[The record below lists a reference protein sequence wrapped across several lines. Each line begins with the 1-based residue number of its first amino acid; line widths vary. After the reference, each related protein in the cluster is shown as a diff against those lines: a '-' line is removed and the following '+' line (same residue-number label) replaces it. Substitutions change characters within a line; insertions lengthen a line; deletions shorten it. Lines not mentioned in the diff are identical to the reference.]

1 MADTSIDKIVL
12 DAQLKQNKEKLNHL
26 PNNPELS
33 QEVQEALIAIG
44 RIVNGNND
52 IAVSKIEQG
61 QGEYSGYVDMEFT
74 SKDGVSTVSLN
85 DTEWKV
91 KGIDGIAYNGDISDY
106 KELNKTFDSSII
118 DYDRIERELSNANV
132 SKNNV
137 EVNIVVYPEKEVMTL
152 EQAISESF
160 LENIN
165 LVVSNNGEQLN
176 VKAYS
181 EYDQDT
187 GENLGFSLQAWS
199 DNGESFDKEA
209 FENLGLNTTI
219 EFEDKIY
226 SQDQVLEIFKSA
238 LEKENFQEIQ
248 LNQENSIEYSPELE
262 RGYESLLDKEVALI
276 QDSYVSNL
284 ERMGALEDFNKTG
297 MNLPVDSLEQIKDFV
312 EKKGYTLGEF
322 EKESGTNTIK
332 FDVLNP
338 LDSNNPVMNLAIQES
353 GKVELSQG
361 GSTYEITGNSN
372 EINVRLNTLD
382 SQYSLGKDQ
391 EVDLRFTGGD
401 TFAELN
407 EQANPKQKDYVDV
420 LNDASQNWH
429 KNDLSDFSEISS
441 SLVAEHGA
449 KVLGNYDVSNM
460 EINLTVHNANEQ
472 ALFEIHSTKLGR
484 DIDVVGLHSNEEFA
498 YSKSDSMSV
507 DLIKQQYSVESMEL
521 DRKIIDITSQ
531 KDAAEINLEKNFSNE
546 NLEKFESLQ
555 AQHDVLTQSNSIEY
569 SPEPEQTYN
578 LNLNYTVPSQSA
590 SDIPVET
597 PVSTEQTVT
606 DTPNI
611 RNDQNAA
618 IPEQVQQV
626 EPNLTETT
634 STTTKTDI
642 EQQATQPVANQ
653 EKGATLDK
661 VGYEVPQSVSSDFV
675 HTPSDST
682 FKPSKFYEKSNPV
695 AVAFEDRGKSLS
707 SSRDDNKTIAAMVAV
722 AKSKNWNEIQ
732 VKGTEDFK
740 RKAWL
745 EAASQGIKVK
755 GFKPTERDLAA
766 LEAKQEEMSRNQIH
780 HVPQREQATTQTQ
793 VKTSQEVKTEHKPNF
808 NEYEQAKIITARRI
822 LEDSLKKQEKSPS
835 EMEKALKAF
844 DQMTKHP
851 ENVQKLIAAQT
862 KQTKE
867 IEHQKTASQERSR

>member
-33 QEVQEALIAIG
+33 KEVQEALIAIG
-44 RIVNGNND
+44 DIVNGNND

-118 DYDRIERELSNANV
+118 DYNRIEQE
-132 SKNNV
+132 
-137 EVNIVVYPEKEVMTL
+137 
-152 EQAISESF
+152 
-160 LENIN
+160 
-165 LVVSNNGEQLN
+165 
-176 VKAYS
+176 
-181 EYDQDT
+181 
-187 GENLGFSLQAWS
+187 
-199 DNGESFDKEA
+199 
-209 FENLGLNTTI
+209 LGLAQPIPT
-219 EFEDKIY
+219 
-226 SQDQVLEIFKSA
+226 
-238 LEKENFQEIQ
+238 
-248 LNQENSIEYSPELE
+248 
-262 RGYESLLDKEVALI
+262 LDKEVSLI
-276 QDSYVSNL
+276 QDNYVANL
-284 ERMGALEDFNKTG
+284 ERMGALEDFKKSG
-297 MNLPVDSLEQIKDFV
+297 VNLPVESLEQIKNFA
-312 EKKGYTLGEF
+312 EKNNYSIGEF
-322 EKESGTNTIK
+322 EKESGTNTVK
-332 FDVLNP
+332 FDI
-338 LDSNNPVMNLAIQES
+338 LDSNSPVMNLAIQES

-361 GSTYEITGNSN
+361 GSTYEITANAGDINS
-372 EINVRLNTLD
+372 RLD
-382 SQYSLGKDQ
+382 SLNNNYSLEK
-391 EVDLRFTGGD
+391 
-401 TFAELN
+401 
-407 EQANPKQKDYVDV
+407 NPAPKGYEEV

-429 KNDLSDFSEISS
+429 KNDLVDFKDISN

-449 KVLGNYDVSNM
+449 KVLGNYDVANM

-472 ALFEIHSTKLGR
+472 PLFEIHSTKLGR

-590 SDIPVET
+590 NDIPVET

-606 DTPNI
+606 ETPNI

-766 LEAKQEEMSRNQIH
+766 LEAKQEEVSRNQIH
-780 HVPQREQATTQTQ
+780 HVPQREQAATQTQ

-822 LEDSLKKQEKSPS
+822 LEDSLNKQNKSPS
-835 EMEKALKAF
+835 EIEKALKGF

-851 ENVQKLIAAQT
+851 ENVQKLVAAQT

>member
-33 QEVQEALIAIG
+33 KEVQEALIAIG
-44 RIVNGNND
+44 DIVNGNND

-118 DYDRIERELSNANV
+118 DYNRIEQE
-132 SKNNV
+132 
-137 EVNIVVYPEKEVMTL
+137 
-152 EQAISESF
+152 
-160 LENIN
+160 
-165 LVVSNNGEQLN
+165 
-176 VKAYS
+176 
-181 EYDQDT
+181 
-187 GENLGFSLQAWS
+187 
-199 DNGESFDKEA
+199 
-209 FENLGLNTTI
+209 LGLAQPIPT
-219 EFEDKIY
+219 
-226 SQDQVLEIFKSA
+226 
-238 LEKENFQEIQ
+238 
-248 LNQENSIEYSPELE
+248 
-262 RGYESLLDKEVALI
+262 LDKEVSLI
-276 QDSYVSNL
+276 QDNYVSNL
-284 ERMGALEDFNKTG
+284 ERMGALDDFNKTG

-391 EVDLRFTGGD
+391 EVDLRLTGGD

-498 YSKSDSMSV
+498 YLKSDSMSV

-590 SDIPVET
+590 NDIPVET

-606 DTPNI
+606 ETPNI

-653 EKGATLDK
+653 DKGATLDK

-822 LEDSLKKQEKSPS
+822 LEDSLNKQNKSPS
-835 EMEKALKAF
+835 EIEKALKGF
-844 DQMTKHP
+844 DQMTKNP
-851 ENVQKLIAAQT
+851 ENVQKLVAAQT

>member
-1 MADTSIDKIVL
+1 MSNDNLSIDKIVL
-12 DAQLKQNKEKLNHL
+12 DAQLKQNKEKLDNL

-33 QEVQEALIAIG
+33 QDVQKALIAIG
-44 RIVNGNND
+44 DIVNGNSD

-61 QGEYSGYVDMEFT
+61 QGDFSGYVDMEFT
-74 SKDGVSTVSLN
+74 SKDGVSAVSLN

-91 KGIDGIAYNGDISDY
+91 KGIDDIQYNGHISDY

-118 DYDRIERELSNANV
+118 DYNRIERELESL

-137 EVNIVVYPEKEVMTL
+137 EVNVVVYPEKEVMTL

-187 GENLGFSLQAWS
+187 GENLGFSLQAWADS
-199 DNGESFDKEA
+199 GESFDKEA
-209 FENLGLNTTI
+209 FEKLGLNTTI

-248 LNQENSIEYSPELE
+248 LNQENSIEFSPELE

-276 QDSYVSNL
+276 QDS
-284 ERMGALEDFNKTG
+284 
-297 MNLPVDSLEQIKDFV
+297 
-312 EKKGYTLGEF
+312 
-322 EKESGTNTIK
+322 
-332 FDVLNP
+332 
-338 LDSNNPVMNLAIQES
+338 
-353 GKVELSQG
+353 
-361 GSTYEITGNSN
+361 
-372 EINVRLNTLD
+372 
-382 SQYSLGKDQ
+382 
-391 EVDLRFTGGD
+391 
-401 TFAELN
+401 N
-407 EQANPKQKDYVDV
+407 EQANPKQKDYVEV

-441 SLVAEHGA
+441 SLAAEHGA
-449 KVLGNYDVSNM
+449 KVLGNYDVANM

-472 ALFEIHSTKLGR
+472 PLFEMHSTKQGR
-484 DIDVVGLHSNEEFA
+484 DIDVVGLHSNEEFS
-498 YSKSDSMSV
+498 YSKSDPMTV
-507 DLIKQQYSVESMEL
+507 DLIKQQYSVEAMEI
-521 DRKIIDITSQ
+521 DRKLLDITSQ
-531 KDAAEINLEKNFSNE
+531 KDAIEVELGKNYSNE
-546 NLEKFESLQ
+546 NLEKYESLQ
-555 AQHDVLTQSNSIEY
+555 SQHDVLSQSNSIEY

-578 LNLNYTVPSQSA
+578 VNLNYTVPSQSQTN
-590 SDIPVET
+590 DVPVET
-597 PVSTEQTVT
+597 PISTEQTVT
-606 DTPNI
+606 ETPSM

-618 IPEQVQQV
+618 IPEQIQHV
-626 EPNLTETT
+626 EPSLTDTT
-634 STTTKTDI
+634 STTSKTDI
-642 EQQATQPVANQ
+642 EQQPVVANQ
-653 EKGATLDK
+653 DKGATLDK
-661 VGYEVPQSVSSDFV
+661 VGYEVPQSVASDFV
-675 HTPSDST
+675 HTPSDSS
-682 FKPSKFYEKSNPV
+682 FKSSKFYEKSNPV

-707 SSRDDNKTIAAMVAV
+707 SSRDDNKTIGAMVAV

-780 HVPQREQATTQTQ
+780 HVPQREQTAQTQ
-793 VKTSQEVKTEHKPNF
+793 VKTSQEVKTDHNPNF
-808 NEYEQAKIITARRI
+808 KEHEQAKIITARRI
-822 LEDSLKKQEKSPS
+822 LEDSLNKQNKSPS
-835 EMEKALKAF
+835 EIEKALKGF

-851 ENVQKLIAAQT
+851 ENVQKLVAAQT